1 MNNFILSL
9 KRAAV
14 KLAITADLVLLLAA
28 LGSLNIPT
36 TTAALLALNLLCG
49 CFYGDLAQFREI
61 VKKTHG
67 DSKYAKEYLAIAD
80 LMELHL
86 SGEEEKQEAVE

>member
-28 LGSLNIPT
+28 LGSLNVPT
-36 TTAALLALNLLCG
+36 TIAALLALNLLCG
-49 CFYGDLAQFREI
+49 LYFKEESRHEEI
-61 VKKTHG
+61 
-67 DSKYAKEYLAIAD
+67 
-80 LMELHL
+80 
-86 SGEEEKQEAVE
+86 

>member
-1 MNNFILSL
+1 MLKQKNAASVLAHRRGKSRKEKYYMSIVSL

-36 TTAALLALNLLCG
+36 TITAMLALNLLCG
-49 CFYGDLAQFREI
+49 LY
-61 VKKTHG
+61 T
-67 DSKYAKEYLAIAD
+67 KEAD
-80 LMELHL
+80 E
-86 SGEEEKQEAVE
+86 

>member
-36 TTAALLALNLLCG
+36 TIVALLALNLLCG
-49 CFYGDLAQFREI
+49 LYFKEASRHEEI
-61 VKKTHG
+61 
-67 DSKYAKEYLAIAD
+67 
-80 LMELHL
+80 
-86 SGEEEKQEAVE
+86 

>member
-9 KRAAV
+9 TRAAV

-36 TTAALLALNLLCG
+36 TITAMLALNLLCG
-49 CFYGDLAQFREI
+49 LY
-61 VKKTHG
+61 T
-67 DSKYAKEYLAIAD
+67 KEAD
-80 LMELHL
+80 E
-86 SGEEEKQEAVE
+86 

>member
-1 MNNFILSL
+1 MNILSL

-36 TTAALLALNLLCG
+36 IVGSTLALNALCG
-49 CFYGDLAQFREI
+49 LYLKEASSHEEI
-61 VKKTHG
+61 
-67 DSKYAKEYLAIAD
+67 
-80 LMELHL
+80 
-86 SGEEEKQEAVE
+86 